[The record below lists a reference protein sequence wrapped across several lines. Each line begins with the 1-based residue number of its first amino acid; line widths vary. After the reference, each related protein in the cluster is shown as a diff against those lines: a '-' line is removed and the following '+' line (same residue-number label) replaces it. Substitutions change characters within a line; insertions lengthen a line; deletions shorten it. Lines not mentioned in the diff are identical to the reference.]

1 MMTPGSAARQLS
13 VLSMIMLRLTVRS
26 FTPRQFTVRTAS
38 SCLFSSPSSSI
49 DTPMK
54 SNICIVGGGFG
65 GLYTA
70 LKISSTLSEKD
81 NVEITLIDPKDK
93 FIFLPLLYELAI
105 GGASVLEVA
114 PKYETLLKG
123 SKVKFIQSSVSDID
137 LNNNQ
142 VILADTTRFIKY
154 DQLVISVGAQPR
166 LDLVP
171 GKNFFCFY
179 HLKLFISFSDI

>member
-1 MMTPGSAARQLS
+1 
-13 VLSMIMLRLTVRS
+13 
-26 FTPRQFTVRTAS
+26 
-38 SCLFSSPSSSI
+38 
-49 DTPMK
+49 MK

-70 LKISSTLSEKD
+70 LKISSTLSEND

-123 SKVKFIQSSVSDID
+123 SKVNFIQSSVSDID

-142 VILADTTRFIKY
+142 VILADTTSSIKY
-154 DQLVISVGAQPR
+154 DQLVLSVGAQPR

-171 GKNFFCFY
+171 GKKFLSFY
-179 HLKLFISFSDI
+179 HLKLYANFSNIYFVLSILYIDVYN